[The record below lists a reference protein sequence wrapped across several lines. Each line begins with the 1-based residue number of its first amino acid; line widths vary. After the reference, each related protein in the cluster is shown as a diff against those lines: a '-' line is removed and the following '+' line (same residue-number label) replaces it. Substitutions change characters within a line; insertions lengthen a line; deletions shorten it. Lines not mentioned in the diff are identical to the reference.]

1 MLAHDT
7 DNPSEHILMT
17 TRLSFVCHARTE
29 AQRLGRFPLDEPVE
43 PKGLLKAAE
52 LAARLK
58 KPVRI
63 LSAPETRAW
72 QTAEALG
79 GDIEIVPEL
88 GDLDFG
94 EWRGMALTDLFES
107 EPELLAAWTSDP
119 TQTPPAGESVAALCS
134 RVGAWLEGFCEDGH
148 FVVVTHPFVIRS
160 VILHALDTGTAS
172 FNAIDIEPL
181 AVVDLRRNG
190 RWRLRF

>member
-1 MLAHDT
+1 M
-7 DNPSEHILMT
+7 P

-52 LAARLK
+52 LALRLK

-79 GDIEIVPEL
+79 GEIEIVPEL

-94 EWRGMALTDLFES
+94 EWQGVALADLQES
-107 EPELLAAWTSDP
+107 EPERLAAWVLDP
-119 TQTPPAGESVAALCS
+119 TQAPPAGESVAALCA
-134 RVGAWLEGFCEDGH
+134 RVGAWLDGFYEEGH
-148 FVVVTHPFVIRS
+148 FVVVTHPFVIRAAL
-160 VILHALDTGTAS
+160 LHALEAGAAS

-181 AVVDLRRNG
+181 SVVDLRLNG
-190 RWRLRF
+190 RWRLRI

>member
-1 MLAHDT
+1 M
-7 DNPSEHILMT
+7 P

-29 AQRLGRFPLDEPVE
+29 AQRLGRFPLDEAVE

-79 GDIEIVPEL
+79 SEIEIVPEL

-94 EWRGMALTDLFES
+94 EWRGVALADLQES
-107 EPELLAAWTSDP
+107 NPELLTAWTADP
-119 TQTPPAGESVAALCS
+119 ALAPPAGESVMALCA
-134 RVGAWLEGFCEDGH
+134 RIGAWLDGFHEDGH
-148 FVVVTHPFVIRS
+148 FVVVTHPFVIRAA
-160 VILHALDTGTAS
+160 ILHALATGPGA

-181 AVVDLRRNG
+181 SVVDLRRNG

>member
-1 MLAHDT
+1 M
-7 DNPSEHILMT
+7 P

-52 LAARLK
+52 LALRLK

-79 GDIEIVPEL
+79 GEIEIVPEL

-94 EWRGMALTDLFES
+94 EWQGVALADLQES
-107 EPELLAAWTSDP
+107 EPELLAAWILDP
-119 TQTPPAGESVAALCS
+119 TQAPPAGESVAALCA
-134 RVGAWLEGFCEDGH
+134 RVGAWLEGFYEVGH
-148 FVVVTHPFVIRS
+148 FVVVTHPFVIRAA
-160 VILHALDTGTAS
+160 ILHALEAGTAS

-181 AVVDLRRNG
+181 SVVDLRLNG